1 VRPQNIIFT
10 GEPDIQ
16 LYRRKLAFGS
26 EILARALSENG
37 EWRLRRTPRSDD
49 RARSLAHVSKKR
61 EYFKCGPETIVDF
74 APKLLKPGVWR
85 LTINSQKA
93 AIGGHFSHLRANNL
107 WLFPL
112 ATPSSGGVD
121 HNATKFLTRLHE
133 LS

>member
-49 RARSLAHVSKKR
+49 RARSLGS
-61 EYFKCGPETIVDF
+61 
-74 APKLLKPGVWR
+74 R
-85 LTINSQKA
+85 LQKTG
-93 AIGGHFSHLRANNL
+93 IFQM
-107 WLFPL
+107 
-112 ATPSSGGVD
+112 
-121 HNATKFLTRLHE
+121 
-133 LS
+133 

>member
-1 VRPQNIIFT
+1 MLLYLGDEAFEPRVSEKRGHRSAPAEFT

-16 LYRRKLAFGS
+16 LYHRKLAFGS

-74 APKLLKPGVWR
+74 APKLLK
-85 LTINSQKA
+85 
-93 AIGGHFSHLRANNL
+93 
-107 WLFPL
+107 
-112 ATPSSGGVD
+112 SG
-121 HNATKFLTRLHE
+121 A
-133 LS
+133 